1 MEAMDVID
9 VYNHPGATIVELED
23 RYEFFGGRNCR
34 AFIPGKPLDTPAVPY
49 KELFK
54 ANLNSVI
61 ERMIRGEA

>member
-23 RYEFFGGRNCR
+23 RYEFFGGRNCG
-34 AFIPGKPLDTPAVPY
+34 AFIPGKPLATPAVAY

-54 ANLNSVI
+54 DNLNSVI
-61 ERMIRGEA
+61 ERMIKGEA